1 MVGAGGL
8 VVSIIAFA
16 AGAVLDWAVTVQP
29 NQHGFNINKVG
40 WILMVVGVVG
50 AVLSIIVMLLGNSRR
65 SRTVVDDGGGNVVRR
80 VDSTY

>member
-16 AGAVLDWAVTVQP
+16 VGAVLDWAVTVSP
-29 NQHGFNINKVG
+29 YQHGFNVNKVG
-40 WILMVVGVVG
+40 VILMIVGAVG
-50 AVLSIIVMLLGNSRR
+50 AVLSIIVMVIGNTRR
-65 SRTVVDDGGGNVVRR
+65 QRTVIDDGRGNVARR